1 MLDCKKQ
8 AAHIDLRASRNDY
21 SKDRMAGM
29 TGGLVLFAALLHASW
44 NALLHG
50 TRDRLLA
57 MTWMSMAI
65 ATIATV
71 CIVTVA
77 PMPTAAAWPYIIA
90 SGLIHILYNCCLV
103 WSYQIGDFSRA
114 YPIARGSSPL
124 LVALGALLSLQE
136 GLVLLRLLGVVMVS
150 GGIILLALGKG
161 TVSRSSAVAAL
172 ITGAVIAVY
181 TVVDGVGVRL
191 SDGHSLAYTPWMFA
205 FYWLMPL
212 VFLLQRGRGAWRT
225 LASTQ
230 WPPILSAAG
239 GGLISVLAYGIVIW
253 AMQTSQM
260 GAVSALR
267 ETSVV
272 FAVLIG
278 RFIMRETV
286 SRKTWLAC
294 LVIAG
299 GAICLGM

>member
-1 MLDCKKQ
+1 
-8 AAHIDLRASRNDY
+8 
-21 SKDRMAGM
+21 MAGW

-65 ATIATV
+65 AAIATL
-71 CIVTVA
+71 CILFAA

-90 SGLIHILYNCCLV
+90 SGLIHLLYNCCLV

-124 LVALGALLSLQE
+124 LVALGALLSLHE
-136 GLVLLRLLGVVMVS
+136 ALLPLRLLGVALVS
-150 GGIILLALGKG
+150 SGIILLAVGKG
-161 TVSRSSAVAAL
+161 TVSRRSAVAAL

-181 TVVDGVGVRL
+181 TVVDGIGVRL
-191 SDGHSLAYTPWMFA
+191 SEGHSLAYTPWMFA

-212 VFLLQRGRGAWRT
+212 VFLAQRGRGAWRT
-225 LASTQ
+225 LTGAG
-230 WPPILSAAG
+230 WPPLLSAAG

-253 AMQTSQM
+253 AMQASQM

-278 RFIMRETV
+278 RFIMREAV
-286 SRKTWLAC
+286 SRTTWLAC
-294 LVIAG
+294 FVIAG
-299 GAICLGM
+299 GALCLGA

>member
-1 MLDCKKQ
+1 MV
-8 AAHIDLRASRNDY
+8 
-21 SKDRMAGM
+21 KDGMAGW

-50 TRDRLLA
+50 TRDRFLA

-65 ATIATV
+65 AAIATL
-71 CIVTVA
+71 CILLGA

-103 WSYQIGDFSRA
+103 WSYQMGDFSRA

-124 LVALGALLSLQE
+124 LVALGALLALQE
-136 GLVLLRLLGVVMVS
+136 ALVPVRLLGVAMVS
-150 GGIILLALGKG
+150 SGIILLALGKWA
-161 TVSRSSAVAAL
+161 VSRGSAAAAL

-181 TVVDGVGVRL
+181 TVVDGIGVRL
-191 SDGHSLAYTPWMFA
+191 SAGQSLAYTPWMFA

-212 VFLLQRGRGAWRT
+212 VFLMQRGRGALRT
-225 LASTQ
+225 LTSTQ

-253 AMQTSQM
+253 AMQTGQM

-278 RFIMRETV
+278 RYVMREAV

-299 GAICLGM
+299 GAICLGA